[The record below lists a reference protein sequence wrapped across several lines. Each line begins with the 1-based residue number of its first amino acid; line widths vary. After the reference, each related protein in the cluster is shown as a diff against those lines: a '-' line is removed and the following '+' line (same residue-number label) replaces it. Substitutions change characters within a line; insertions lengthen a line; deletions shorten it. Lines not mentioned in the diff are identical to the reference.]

1 MNNTQGIKDGRTDKV
16 IFRGRRFA
24 PNEVASKI
32 ELLEL
37 MTKPMVRPLDNST
50 ELWVFPPGVRQCLR
64 SKN

>member
-16 IFRGRRFA
+16 IFRGRLA
-24 PNEVASKI
+24 PTEVASNI
-32 ELLEL
+32 ESLEL
-37 MTKPMVRPLDNST
+37 MTKPMVRPVDNST